1 MNTILEKSNGPV
13 SAPELRVILSPH
25 QSFAM
30 ISEKG
35 FEALASIADRVFI
48 PGGTYIFRSG
58 EAIEDSFVVEYG
70 RVRLRF
76 GDKFAMNGGRGE
88 TIGLLSVLT
97 QAPFVGDLFALRDTK
112 LIRFRGSELLQ
123 VLAATPELIVALA
136 RYADNAIK
144 RSIGMIVKH
153 SRPQAFAL
161 LPASEDPSLRE
172 VVEAL
177 FQAHSE
183 IAGPGV
189 LVDSQRLQDI
199 VGRAVGGDDAFE
211 KARERL
217 IKWCEA
223 QEAQGRFLMFVCDP
237 AETSW
242 TRWCLKQTDRIVVI
256 ADAAATGSVA
266 LINRQFEGRTV
277 AGSDLKV
284 ELILVQDPGC
294 ERPRGT
300 GAWMALD
307 CRQRHYHV
315 RPGHAA
321 DFRRAARRMSER
333 ALGVVLGGGGARGF
347 AHIGVL
353 QALEEAGFA
362 VDVIGG
368 TSMGAIMGAC
378 YARGWTPGQILDLAR
393 DFFTSSRA
401 LMDFDF
407 PMVAFLRGRRLD
419 NLLQSLFGDLD
430 ISDLWLPFYCI
441 SSSLSKGQMVM
452 HDRGSLWESVR
463 ASCSLPGVFP
473 PVQADGQ
480 LLVDGGLV
488 DILPTE
494 IMETHCE
501 GGKVVAVDVAGGS
514 GVVAPGL
521 QKNMSGWRLLYE
533 RLNPLS
539 ARSRDHFTNIFQIL
553 VQSTTFSSKL
563 SMQRLFAKQ
572 HADLVLFPPV
582 HGYQVLGFEAHEE
595 LYAIGL
601 EYARKRLAEWRQEA
615 ADDP

>member
-1 MNTILEKSNGPV
+1 
-13 SAPELRVILSPH
+13 
-25 QSFAM
+25 M
-30 ISEKG
+30 ISDKG
-35 FEALASIADRVFI
+35 FEALASIADRIFI
-48 PGGTYIFRSG
+48 PGGTYIFSSG

-70 RVRLRF
+70 RVRLRV
-76 GDKFAMNGGRGE
+76 GDTFTMNGGRGE

-112 LIRFRGSELLQ
+112 LIRFRGSGLLQ
-123 VLAATPELIVALA
+123 VLAANPELIVALA

-144 RSIGMIVKH
+144 RSIGMIVKR

-161 LPASEDPSLRE
+161 LPVSEDPRLRA

-177 FQAHSE
+177 FKAHSD

-199 VGRAVGGDDAFE
+199 VGRAVGGEEAFQ

-217 IKWCEA
+217 IRWCEA
-223 QEAQGRFLMFVCDP
+223 QEAEGRFLMFVCDP

-256 ADAAATGSVA
+256 ADAATPDNVA
-266 LINRQFEGRTV
+266 AINRQFEGRTV
-277 AGSDLKV
+277 AGSALKV

-315 RPGHAA
+315 RPGNAA

-362 VDVIGG
+362 VDVVGG
-368 TSMGAIMGAC
+368 TSMGAVMGAC
-378 YARGWTPGQILDLAR
+378 YARGRSPRQILDLAR

-401 LMDFDF
+401 LMDLDF

-419 NLLQSLFGDLD
+419 NLLKSLFEDLD
-430 ISDLWLPFYCI
+430 IADLWLPYYCV
-441 SSSLSKGQMVM
+441 SSSISKGQMVM
-452 HDRGSLWESVR
+452 HDRGSLWRGVR

-473 PVQADGQ
+473 PVHTEGQ

-488 DILPTE
+488 DNVPTE
-494 IMETHCE
+494 TMETHCE
-501 GGKVVAVDVAGGS
+501 GGKVIAVDVGG
-514 GVVAPGL
+514 GGGGFVPGGPR
-521 QKNMSGWRLLYE
+521 NVSGWRLLRE

-539 ARSRDHFTNIFQIL
+539 PRDRFTNIFQIL
-553 VQSTTFSSKL
+553 VQSTTFSSKW
-563 SMQRLFAKQ
+563 SMQRLFAKKR
-572 HADLVLFPPV
+572 ADLVLTPPT
-582 HGYQVLGFEAHEE
+582 HDYPMLGFDAHED
-595 LYAIGL
+595 LYRVGL
-601 EYARKRLAEWRQEA
+601 AYARKRLAQWKAETVDE
-615 ADDP
+615 P